1 MFTGIIETTGRI
13 KNFGS
18 RGNYRLLTIRPANAF
33 EKIELGESIAVD
45 GCCLTVT
52 AFDAESFT
60 VEASQESQAHTI
72 IEKYSVGTRVNLE
85 RAMLP
90 TSRLGGHF
98 VTGHIDGIGKIVESR
113 AVGESQVIGIEYD
126 MRFAP
131 YLAAKGS
138 IAINGISLTVNEIED
153 NKFRINIIPHTFK
166 NTTVEEWKTGEKI
179 NLEFDIIGKYIVRQ
193 LSAKTKQDITI
204 EKLME
209 AGW

>member
-153 NKFRINIIPHTFK
+153 NKFRINIIPHTFM